1 MKLIKEAVKEHS
13 RKLNLSLEARDNICR
28 EDFEQLEKMLSD
40 KIFTDRELVYKRKY
54 EK

>member
-1 MKLIKEAVKEHS
+1 MDAKEF
-13 RKLNLSLEARDNICR
+13 
-28 EDFEQLEKMLSD
+28 FEQLEKMLSD